1 MEEQYYDIERRTA
14 VKNAARELRRKYL
27 SYKEAEIIYSM
38 SHKKLLELATRAGA
52 IVRMDSTVR
61 IDRDIFDTYL
71 DQFREPAREKK
82 LR

>member
-1 MEEQYYDIERRTA
+1 MEDQYYDIERRTA

-61 IDRDIFDTYL
+61 IDRDIFDAYL